1 MRPLRPLGNARL
13 PWRLAIPGLVA
24 SAGVSA
30 AILAGCAANE
40 PFDPSSVPNEPP
52 TVRLFV
58 SPVDPEGELNPT
70 SYYERTFRWS
80 GTDVDG
86 WVRTFYVSVRTK
98 AGEPAPW
105 DTTTSTDTTMTFL
118 PDAQGNAEAT
128 FLLVCRDDRGALSDT
143 FVQSIPLRNFP
154 PTVNFQSDY
163 DPLRN
168 LQREFLDAG
177 GSVTTDPAAAADTV
191 YYNWG
196 PMNFRMF
203 ALDLD
208 GAPTMDSFYRYTLA
222 EGEPELTLDHD
233 DPAADPNLHW
243 LRVPF
248 NSSAEIKQFE
258 IFVKDVIP
266 GTRTLRVS
274 VKDEATSDA
283 DFRYTWE
290 VREPAGPF
298 LFVPDGLSP
307 NAKSFFE
314 TALAAQ
320 FGVGGWD
327 TYNFWFG
334 SPDDPAVFLET
345 FRLFHAVFWTD
356 SGSGSLNLKGASAAN
371 GPLHRYVLPLDG
383 APAGHMLY
391 ISKGMIQQVNG
402 LSGTFLKE
410 VTGVHPTPSPAQP
423 LNLPIGKAA
432 VHQSGTVPDMV
443 TSRQVSQAGLG
454 LARST
459 LPGAAVYEILYR
471 MESCSCYNGRPPLDP
486 VVGVRTPAR
495 DLAPV
500 AGFVGLSIQLDA
512 FDPAQASAV
521 LGAILRDELGV
532 VAP

>member
-1 MRPLRPLGNARL
+1 
-13 PWRLAIPGLVA
+13 
-24 SAGVSA
+24 
-30 AILAGCAANE
+30 
-40 PFDPSSVPNEPP
+40 
-52 TVRLFV
+52 
-58 SPVDPEGELNPT
+58 
-70 SYYERTFRWS
+70 
-80 GTDVDG
+80 
-86 WVRTFYVSVRTK
+86 
-98 AGEPAPW
+98 
-105 DTTTSTDTTMTFL
+105 
-118 PDAQGNAEAT
+118 
-128 FLLVCRDDRGALSDT
+128 
-143 FVQSIPLRNFP
+143 
-154 PTVNFQSDY
+154 
-163 DPLRN
+163 
-168 LQREFLDAG
+168 
-177 GSVTTDPAAAADTV
+177 
-191 YYNWG
+191 
-196 PMNFRMF
+196 
-203 ALDLD
+203 
-208 GAPTMDSFYRYTLA
+208 MDSFYRYTLA

-356 SGSGSLNLKGASAAN
+356 SGSGSLNLKGASSAN
-371 GPLHRYVLPLDG
+371 GPLYKYLKPTDG
-383 APAGHMLY
+383 SPAGHMLFA
-391 ISKGMIQQVNG
+391 SKGMIQQVNG
-402 LSGTFLKE
+402 LSSNFLKE
-410 VTGVHPTPSPAQP
+410 IAGVNPTPSPAQP
-423 LNLPIGKAA
+423 LNLPIGKTAQ
-432 VHQSGTVPDMV
+432 HQSGTVPDMV
-443 TSRQVSQAGLG
+443 TARQANNAGLG

-459 LPGAAVYEILYR
+459 LPGAAVYEFLYR
-471 MESCSCYNGRPPLDP
+471 MESCACYNGRPPLDP

-495 DLAPV
+495 TLSPLAR
-500 AGFVGLSIQLDA
+500 FVGLSLQLDA
-512 FDPAQASAV
+512 FDPAQVSAV